1 MADNFRWSDE
11 VRALREQLTPQIER
25 LLKLMDQEKIAGG
38 LVDADDDS
46 FTDVQ
51 GQYLLNW
58 VVAGEMQP
66 LDGSSEESAVLAET
80 SGVTAPTAIGL
91 LTIARESWLGK

>member
-1 MADNFRWSDE
+1 MEENFRWSDE
-11 VRALREQLTPQIER
+11 VRQLREKLTPQIER

-38 LVDADDDS
+38 LIDAGEED

-51 GQYLLNW
+51 GQYLLGW

-66 LDGSSEESAVLAET
+66 LNGSSEESAVLAET

-91 LTIARESWLGK
+91 LTIARETWLGK